1 MDKLKQVLKYQF
13 WILLGLAVLF
23 PLVGWFLA
31 SSGMAKN
38 FEERQKKLDGQF
50 SQLKASAAD
59 ANSDWENQL
68 KKINEVQEF
77 EAMKARVQL
86 WEMQQPLKVW
96 PPKMSTTDP
105 EQFTSADRG
114 YYRKNYLS
122 FRKEVF
128 EQLEPVV
135 EDEDEGRKK
144 GKVAIA
150 LDSFPISEAVGG
162 IRTDNPSS
170 QEIEEAQEDLWLAN
184 AIIQVVRSLNQ
195 SSSSQVDAVIPE
207 ITVFNLRG
215 GNRSGSTIT
224 LTKKSG
230 GSSSSS
236 STSASAGSGGAAA
249 MGEQMAKMAKE
260 GLKASGFGGGMG
272 GGGMGGGGASGDANT
287 VGTVP
292 TVTFDPIEELGEP
305 GESPARRY
313 VEDRDE
319 FRTRGFYMELKIDQT
334 RVPELLVLLSN
345 LSWPARVTRVHVADV
360 REEDL
365 LPLGSSGGSG
375 NAMAGGGGAMG
386 GGMGMMGGGG
396 GIDAM
401 KAMSGAMAKMG
412 GAGGAAGGAGV
423 SGQAAGALLGSRVPG
438 APASSGG
445 AAAGLTGGGL
455 GGLTG
460 AAGADTGSAPKVD
473 PLANPNLVNV
483 ALDGWFTLYKKPKPE
498 VLAKVYPPATPEPA
512 TSPGAAVP
520 AEGNTASA
528 EAAAGASAAGPNSVG
543 TAANAAVNPNG
554 ANADGANPNGA
565 VAGSP
570 EPTAGAATPGDPA
583 TAEGGAASAA
593 ASPTATEPSAETPV
607 TGEPAADGSAVD
619 GAGEPANPPAENPG
633 SAAPPAGTAPQ

>member
-13 WILLGLAVLF
+13 WILLGLAVIF

-50 SQLKASAAD
+50 GQLKASAAD
-59 ANSDWENQL
+59 PNNDWENQL
-68 KKINEVQEF
+68 KKINEVQEL
-77 EAMKARVQL
+77 ESLKARVHL

-135 EDEDEGRKK
+135 EDEEEGRRK

-150 LDSFPISEAVGG
+150 LDSFPVSEAVGG

-184 AIIQVVRSLNQ
+184 AIIQVVRTLNQ
-195 SSSSQVDAVIPE
+195 SSSGQVDAVVPE
-207 ITVFNLRG
+207 ISVFTLRG

-236 STSASAGSGGAAA
+236 TSASAGGGGAAA

-260 GLKASGFGGGMG
+260 GLKASGFGGGMA

-292 TVTFDPIEELGEP
+292 TVTFDPTEELGEP
-305 GESPARRY
+305 GENPARRY

-319 FRTRGFYMELKIDQT
+319 FRTRGFYLELKIDQT

-365 LPLGSSGGSG
+365 LPLGASGGTG
-375 NAMAGGGGAMG
+375 NAMAGGGGMG
-386 GGMGMMGGGG
+386 GGMGMMAGGG

-401 KAMSGAMAKMG
+401 KAMSGAMSKMG
-412 GAGGAAGGAGV
+412 GAGGGAGGGGGV
-423 SGQAAGALLGSRVPG
+423 SGQTAGALLGSRVPG
-438 APASSGG
+438 APASSGA
-445 AAAGLTGGGL
+445 AAAGLAGGAAS
-455 GGLTG
+455 GLTG
-460 AAGADTGSAPKVD
+460 AAGAEAATTPKVD
-473 PLANPNLVNV
+473 PLANPNLVKV

-498 VLAKVYPPATPEPA
+498 VLAKVYPPATPDPA

-520 AEGNTASA
+520 SEG
-528 EAAAGASAAGPNSVG
+528 AAAAVDAATG
-543 TAANAAVNPNG
+543 
-554 ANADGANPNGA
+554 
-565 VAGSP
+565 
-570 EPTAGAATPGDPA
+570 GAATGGAATGPAAEGTVASPAASGDPA
-583 TAEGGAASAA
+583 TSVAA
-593 ASPTATEPSAETPV
+593 
-607 TGEPAADGSAVD
+607 EPAAAAPASAEPAAAEASPPAAGAD
-619 GAGEPANPPAENPG
+619 SEAPTAGEPTSEAAAEPATPPAENP
-633 SAAPPAGTAPQ
+633 AAPAPPAGTAPQ

>member
-23 PLVGWFLA
+23 PLIGWFLA

-38 FEERQKKLDGQF
+38 FDERQKKLDGQF

-59 ANSDWENQL
+59 PNSDWESQL
-68 KKINEVQEF
+68 KKINEVQEL
-77 EAMKARVQL
+77 ESLKAQVQL

-122 FRKEVF
+122 FRKEVYD
-128 EQLEPVV
+128 QLEPVV
-135 EDEDEGRKK
+135 EDEEEGRRR

-162 IRTDNPSS
+162 VRTDNPSS

-230 GSSSSS
+230 GSSAS
-236 STSASAGSGGAAA
+236 STSASAGGGGAAA

-272 GGGMGGGGASGDANT
+272 GGGMGGGGASGDAST

-292 TVTFDPIEELGEP
+292 AVTFDPIEELGEP
-305 GESPARRY
+305 GENPARRY

-319 FRTRGFYMELKIDQT
+319 FRTRGFYLELKIDQT

-365 LPLGSSGGSG
+365 LPLGSSGG
-375 NAMAGGGGAMG
+375 AAGSLAAGGGAMG
-386 GGMGMMGGGG
+386 GGMGMMSGGG

-412 GAGGAAGGAGV
+412 GGGGGGGV
-423 SGQAAGALLGSRVPG
+423 SGQAAGALLGGRVPG
-438 APASSGG
+438 APASGGG
-445 AAAGLTGGGL
+445 ATAGLTGGGL

-460 AAGADTGSAPKVD
+460 GAGAEAAATPKVD

-498 VLAKVYPPATPEPA
+498 VLAKVYPPAKTDPA

-520 AEGNTASA
+520 ADGTTVPAG
-528 EAAAGASAAGPNSVG
+528 AAAGAAGADPAAGPGAGGVP
-543 TAANAAVNPNG
+543 ANAATISG
-554 ANADGANPNGA
+554 TDNADGS

-570 EPTAGAATPGDPA
+570 EPTAGAAATDPPA
-583 TAEGGAASAA
+583 TDAAAGSPAESPAATNTNPQAPTTDAPAAEGA
-593 ASPTATEPSAETPV
+593 P
-607 TGEPAADGSAVD
+607 EPAT
-619 GAGEPANPPAENPG
+619 PPAENPP
-633 SAAPPAGTAPQ
+633 ADAPPAGTAPQ